1 MKLTFSLLDWQA
13 NAPGIGFAE
22 EWRRWARLPPAIDA
36 ESPLMKCSEL
46 PMMTARRLNS
56 GSRAA
61 VDCGL
66 ALLRR
71 QKVDAIV
78 FTSRHG
84 ELERNLR
91 ILRALAQGE
100 DLSPTDFAMSVH
112 NAAAGSLTIAAGMP
126 LVSTSLAAGRDS
138 FQQGLVETAALQ
150 AAGYE
155 QVLLVD
161 FDGAIPAFYQDRIS
175 AQMPHY
181 PYAVAIILT
190 QGNTLACESSGADI
204 TDEAQEASMAQ
215 SLQFLHAVLA
225 KRRRFVIPGERMV
238 WRWTCNGG

>member
-13 NAPGIGFAE
+13 SAPGLGAAD
-22 EWRRWARLPPAIDA
+22 EWRRWAAHSAFIDP
-36 ESPLMKCSEL
+36 ESPLVKCSQL

-91 ILRALAQGE
+91 ILRALAQE
-100 DLSPTDFAMSVH
+100 EETSPTDFAMSVH
-112 NAAAGSLTIAAGMP
+112 NAASGSLTIAAAMP
-126 LVSTSLAAGRDS
+126 LVTTSLAAGIDS
-138 FQQGLVETAALQ
+138 FQQGLVEVAALQ

-155 QVLLVD
+155 HVLLVD
-161 FDGAIPAFYQDRIS
+161 FDGAVPAFYQDRIPT
-175 AQMPHY
+175 QMPRY
-181 PYAVAIILT
+181 PYAVALLLSKGDT
-190 QGNTLACESSGADI
+190 MSCESDTAGKL
-204 TDEAQEASMAQ
+204 EEPFMAQ
-215 SLQFLHAVLA
+215 SLQFLHAALA
-225 KRRRFVIPGERMV
+225 EQAQFVIYGERLA
-238 WRWTCNGG
+238 WQWTRYGG